1 MIKTSIIAVAL
12 FMSANVSA
20 QPEQPAQPVA
30 LNCESFADV
39 ATAVMEARQAEVPM
53 REMIEKANGDILFE
67 YLIDEAYK
75 YSVLSSPE
83 YKLRYINQFTDR
95 IYQECRA
102 VNKKKA
108 QEYKQKQ
115 GQRV

>member
-1 MIKTSIIAVAL
+1 MNITKTSIIAVAL
-12 FMSANVSA
+12 FMSASVSA
-20 QPEQPAQPVA
+20 QPIA
-30 LNCESFADV
+30 LNCESFANV
-39 ATAVMEARQAEVPM
+39 AAAVMEARQAEVPM
-53 REMIEKANGDILFE
+53 GEVIEKANGDTLFE

-75 YSVLSSPE
+75 YSVLPSPE
-83 YKLRYINQFTDR
+83 YKLRYINQFADR

-108 QEYKQKQ
+108 EEYKQKQ

>member
-1 MIKTSIIAVAL
+1 MNIIKTSIIAVAL

-20 QPEQPAQPVA
+20 NGSSQPVA
-30 LNCESFADV
+30 LPCDSFADV
-39 ATAVMEARQAEVPM
+39 AAAVMEARQAEVPM
-53 REMIEKANGDILFE
+53 RELIEKANGDILFE

-75 YSVLSSPE
+75 YSVLPSPE
-83 YKLRYINQFTDR
+83 YKLRYINQFADR

-108 QEYKQKQ
+108 KEYKQKQ